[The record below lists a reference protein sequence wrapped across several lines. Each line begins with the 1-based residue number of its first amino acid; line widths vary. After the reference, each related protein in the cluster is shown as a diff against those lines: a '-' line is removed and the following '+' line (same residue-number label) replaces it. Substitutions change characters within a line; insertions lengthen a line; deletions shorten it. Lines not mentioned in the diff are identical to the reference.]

1 LQCKLYDEEWC
12 VDLNQQQSC
21 NAIENER
28 VQKLLKE
35 NKWWSEMWLQYDKE
49 NIPYDENF
57 KEIINY
63 ALNHKINN
71 S

>member
-1 LQCKLYDEEWC
+1 MRLE
-12 VDLNQQQSC
+12 
-21 NAIENER
+21 
-28 VQKLLKE
+28 
-35 NKWWSEMWLQYDKE
+35 YDKV
-49 NIPYDENF
+49 NIHYDVNF

>member
-1 LQCKLYDEEWC
+1 
-12 VDLNQQQSC
+12 
-21 NAIENER
+21 
-28 VQKLLKE
+28 
-35 NKWWSEMWLQYDKE
+35 MWLGYDKE
-49 NIPYDENF
+49 NIHYDVNF

>member
-1 LQCKLYDEEWC
+1 
-12 VDLNQQQSC
+12 
-21 NAIENER
+21 
-28 VQKLLKE
+28 
-35 NKWWSEMWLQYDKE
+35 MWLQYDSE

-71 S
+71 L